1 MAVAGLVKTHVTY
14 LFLIRHSCKL
24 MKWFSYNSLVYSTC
38 FILLLKSVP
47 LSLNTLFFFFFSG
60 KFRQVTFHTSNFD
73 YQLRVECLLASL
85 FIDVSQVTS
94 QDLSLLIRC
103 ILELSALINREDN
116 PLIRFFTASI
126 YTYNQG
132 V

>member
-1 MAVAGLVKTHVTY
+1 MAGLVKTHVTY

-24 MKWFSYNSLVYSTC
+24 MKWLYYNSLLYSTC
-38 FILLLKSVP
+38 FILLLQSF
-47 LSLNTLFFFFFSG
+47 SLVIKHAFFFFFSG

-73 YQLRVECLLASL
+73 HQLRVECLFASL
-85 FIDVSQVTS
+85 FLDVSQVSS
-94 QDLSLLIRC
+94 QDLSLLIMC

-116 PLIRFFTASI
+116 PLIRFFAASI